1 MEFKD
6 QLNNYIGVI
15 GCSAKSLAEVSG
27 LSPTVLSR
35 YRNGERVPS
44 VSSEQFKKLCDGISV
59 IAGQNGHPELTAD
72 AVAGSFLQI
81 LASKKPDPKI
91 MGSKLNLLIS
101 SLEINRAELSRFL
114 NYDPSYLSRIC
125 SGQRSPANT
134 EQFTREVSRFIMRK
148 YNKPSDITIIADL
161 LSISPDDITDAEALS
176 RHLLHWFNP
185 KTNAEL

>member
-6 QLNNYIGVI
+6 QLNHYMGII
-15 GCSAKSLAEVSG
+15 ECSAKSLAEVSD

-44 VSSEQFKKLCDGISV
+44 PSSEQFKKLCRGISV
-59 IAGQNGHPELTAD
+59 IAAENGHPELTEES
-72 AVAGSFLQI
+72 VSESFLEI
-81 LASKKPDPKI
+81 IASKKPDPRI

-134 EQFTREVSRFIMRK
+134 EQFTREVSRFITRRF
-148 YNKPSDITIIADL
+148 NRESDKLIIADL
-161 LSISPDDITDAEALS
+161 LGISPQDLTDSETLS
-176 RHLLHWFNP
+176 EQLLHWFNP
-185 KTNAEL
+185 KANA